1 MIKTLLLSTLYS
13 ALRAYLGSGVYDRIV
28 AEVIILMS
36 RESLSGSEKMARVI
50 EFARAEAVTASQ
62 YLIKAVVELTLYRV
76 SKS

>member
-1 MIKTLLLSTLYS
+1 MIKTILLSTLYS

-28 AEVIILMS
+28 SEVIVLMS
-36 RESLSGSEKMARVI
+36 RESLRGSEKMARVI
-50 EFARAEAVTASQ
+50 EFAQAEAVTASQ

>member
-13 ALRAYLGSGVYDRIV
+13 ALRAYLGSGIYDRIV

-50 EFARAEAVTASQ
+50 EFARAEAVTASN
-62 YLIKAVVELTLYRV
+62 YLIRAVVELTLYRV

>member
-50 EFARAEAVTASQ
+50 EFAQAETVTASQ

-76 SKS
+76 SQA

>member
-28 AEVIILMS
+28 AEVIIMMS
-36 RESLSGSEKMARVI
+36 RGSLSGSEKMARI
-50 EFARAEAVTASQ
+50 LEFAQAEAVTASK

>member
-1 MIKTLLLSTLYS
+1 MIKTILLSTLYS

-28 AEVIILMS
+28 SEVIVMMS
-36 RESLSGSEKMARVI
+36 RDSLSGSEKMARVL